1 MLGTSARVS
10 LLHGVSTAV
19 RTNTRMGLL
28 WLHGVIAM
36 DDHFTIEDIA
46 ALGWKTCGARTR
58 SGAPCKNL
66 ALYPAGRC
74 RMHGG
79 KSLRGLASPRYK
91 HGKYSKDTLA
101 QLTRAAGARAAAV
114 AAETVAA
121 LDEPRSALAELLGD
135 LLDLPDTADT

>member
-1 MLGTSARVS
+1 
-10 LLHGVSTAV
+10 
-19 RTNTRMGLL
+19 
-28 WLHGVIAM
+28 M
-36 DDHFTIEDIA
+36 DDHFTVEDIA
-46 ALGWKTCGARTR
+46 AMGWKSCGARTR
-58 SGAPCKNL
+58 SGGRCKNL
-66 ALYPAGRC
+66 AMHPAGRC

-121 LDEPRSALAELLGD
+121 LDEPRSELAELLGD
-135 LLDLPDTADT
+135 LLDLADITDT

>member
-1 MLGTSARVS
+1 
-10 LLHGVSTAV
+10 
-19 RTNTRMGLL
+19 MGLFDA
-28 WLHGVIAM
+28 HGVIAM
-36 DDHFTIEDIA
+36 EEFTIEDIA
-46 ALGWKTCGARTR
+46 AMGWRTCGAKTR
-58 SGAPCKNL
+58 SGGRCKNL
-66 ALYPAGRC
+66 AMFPAGRC

-101 QLTRAAGARAAAV
+101 QLTRIAGARTPIAPAGS
-114 AAETVAA
+114 A

>member
-1 MLGTSARVS
+1 
-10 LLHGVSTAV
+10 
-19 RTNTRMGLL
+19 
-28 WLHGVIAM
+28 M
-36 DDHFTIEDIA
+36 DDHFTVEDIA
-46 ALGWKTCGARTR
+46 AMGWKSCGARTR

-101 QLTRAAGARAAAV
+101 MLTRAATAAAT
-114 AAETVAA
+114 AT
-121 LDEPRSALAELLGD
+121 DGRSPLAQLLGD
-135 LLDLPDTADT
+135 LLDTSAADTLLGNLADITNT